1 MICLIEKKQMMTS
14 LIFFNL
20 KKILYSWVM
29 RMPNN
34 ILNEDKWKKAK
45 EIVHEE
51 YNLSEEDEDDFWA
64 LVMGVYKK
72 MKGKFKKKRL
82 QKKK

>member
-1 MICLIEKKQMMTS
+1 
-14 LIFFNL
+14 
-20 KKILYSWVM
+20 
-29 RMPNN
+29 MPSS
-34 ILNEDKWKKAK
+34 IRDEDKWEKAK
-45 EIVHEE
+45 DIVKKQYDLTEK
-51 YNLSEEDEDDFWA
+51 DEDDFWA